1 MPADVPVVL
10 VINSSQELVTM
21 LARALEQAG
30 LLAVTLLSHQIRN
43 GSVDLEAFV
52 RQHRPAVI
60 TYDIAP
66 PYDSDYAL
74 LRHIRTFPELASCA
88 FVLTSPNVA
97 QLRGLMHADEQ
108 QSVHEIV
115 GKPHDIGEY
124 VGAVMHAARFRPEH

>member
-1 MPADVPVVL
+1 MRRDVPVVL
-10 VINSSQELVTM
+10 VIDSSEELVTM
-21 LARALEQAG
+21 LTHAIEQAG
-30 LLAVTLLSHQIRN
+30 LLAVSLLSHQIRN

-66 PYDSDYAL
+66 PYASDYAL
-74 LRHIRTFPELASCA
+74 LRHIRTFPQVASCP

-97 QLRGLMHADEQ
+97 QLRGLLQADEQ

-124 VGAVMHAARFRPEH
+124 VGAVMRAARFRPED